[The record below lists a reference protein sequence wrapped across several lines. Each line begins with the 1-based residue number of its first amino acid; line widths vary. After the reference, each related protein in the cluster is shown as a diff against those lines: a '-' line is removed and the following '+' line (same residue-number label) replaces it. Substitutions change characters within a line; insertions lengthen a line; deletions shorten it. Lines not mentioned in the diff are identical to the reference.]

1 MDLVPIFNED
11 IVSKAFNSCPSFLVN
26 NSIKLNDVR
35 HRVDLNPFCRYDNE
49 HISQNYGVNARCVR
63 TNLIDELSESLSN
76 ADPKIQRI
84 IGLKITDGQENIKKN
99 IEEKLK
105 NYCKNIS
112 STIEASVGD
121 TDIYSCKWYALQ
133 DATNR
138 DSCEINLLQKM
149 ATWEMQ
155 KKSKEK
161 NKSKIF
167 LIVISI
173 TFCLIIFV
181 LLIHYEISKL

>member
-105 NYCKNIS
+105 NYCK
-112 STIEASVGD
+112 
-121 TDIYSCKWYALQ
+121 WYALQ